1 MELVIQN
8 HEEET
13 ESCPFKIISG
23 DIGSSM
29 EINHFK
35 GESQLPQKLDESMN
49 LDHISN
55 AKTLNIKPVTGRSH
69 TLGKKKYLPLVCLKR
84 KHSEFYLIVE
94 LSAHALVLIS
104 LIFTTQSGEN
114 TYLLFPR
121 P

>member
-69 TLGKKKYLPLVCLKR
+69 TLGKKKVFATGMFEKKTFR
-84 KHSEFYLIVE
+84 I
-94 LSAHALVLIS
+94 
-104 LIFTTQSGEN
+104 
-114 TYLLFPR
+114 LLDS
-121 P
+121 